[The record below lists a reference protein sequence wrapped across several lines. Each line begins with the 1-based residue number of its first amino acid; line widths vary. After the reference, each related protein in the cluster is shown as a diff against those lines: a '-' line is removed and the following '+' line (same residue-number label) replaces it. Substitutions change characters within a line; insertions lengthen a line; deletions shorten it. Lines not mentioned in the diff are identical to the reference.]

1 VGWFDRER
9 GELAAK
15 LDPKPAG
22 APTGKPTKDPRPT
35 IGEVNVLEAS
45 VGQRGAGKS
54 TLQCERAYDLSV
66 EFGGAYVIG
75 HSLGG
80 RLPRAL
86 PDGTVL
92 PIEYHESIARL
103 ERGLRRR
110 PDRWHIL
117 APPIDYKGHR
127 DTCDELLQFVV
138 RFSESVKRDAW
149 RKLHPFGFYK
159 STKHMGDVHAT
170 PTIVLIDE
178 GIAVEAAGPSR
189 KDRNTWFLEFLY
201 SLRHMHV
208 ALLYAIQDASARS
221 WRVLEQ
227 ATAIHVFSI
236 RHAWALQSIQAAGAT
251 PAEIERIRHL
261 PTPAQLKSGE
271 RKHEHVTLAFDAPTT
286 ETPPESMTKD

>member
-1 VGWFDRER
+1 MGWF
-9 GELAAK
+9 GA
-15 LDPKPAG
+15 KPAG
-22 APTGKPTKDPRPT
+22 ASEAAPQKDPRPT

-54 TLQCERAYDLSV
+54 TLQCQRAEDLSH

-75 HSLGG
+75 HSLGA
-80 RLPRAL
+80 RLPRRL
-86 PDGTVL
+86 PDGTEL
-92 PIEYHESIARL
+92 PLTYHESIAKL
-103 ERGLRRR
+103 ERGLRRH

-117 APPIDYKGHR
+117 APPLSIKGHR
-127 DTCDELLQFVV
+127 DTCDELLQFVI
-138 RFSESVKRDAW
+138 RLSDELKKAAW
-149 RKLHPFGFYK
+149 KKAHPFGLWK
-159 STKHMGDVHAT
+159 STVNYDGVHCT
-170 PTIVLIDE
+170 PIIVLIDE

-189 KDRNTWFLEFLY
+189 KDKNTWFLEFLY

-236 RHAWALQSIQAAGAT
+236 RHAWALQSIQAAGADDD
-251 PAEIERIRHL
+251 ELERIKRL

-271 RKHEHVTLAFDAPTT
+271 RKHEHVSLDFASPST
-286 ETPPESMTKD
+286 EAPPESMTKE